1 MNLIKD
7 ASQCFNSINESL
19 GKYLLHFCRSLGS
32 ARNDQLII
40 IEIMMGRLT
49 YALNLIPFMYIMILQ
64 SPLTRYFLAVSSI
77 SVRIENLCKWLKAY
91 TNFIPNPYQFH
102 PIFPFQFQKRI
113 FYHIMLQFI
122 YPWFSFDSNSKFHW
136 RCLPDNLKF
145 HPISVPVLI
154 LFFPDPTQKWLV
166 SATGNVWSTTV

>member
-1 MNLIKD
+1 
-7 ASQCFNSINESL
+7 
-19 GKYLLHFCRSLGS
+19 
-32 ARNDQLII
+32 
-40 IEIMMGRLT
+40 
-49 YALNLIPFMYIMILQ
+49 MILQ

-122 YPWFSFDSNSKFHW
+122 YPWFSFDSNSKFHR

-166 SATGNVWSTTV
+166 SATGNVWSTTVWKSPNDEHFICNKKISPVEAYTQRICDIFFAIPFLVYYIEHYMKIGKI